1 MPPGE
6 RATQSVRADSRRD
19 GRQRRGAVGADG
31 LPAPACCQ
39 LRGWRDRDPGGF
51 LGGRRWGAG
60 VAASL
65 AASTA
70 CIRVGSP
77 ASSRYRRSRGGPSRW
92 RLTVPCS
99 ASRPVPAT
107 THRGDYQRAS
117 AGAGGQITITGR
129 TDGGDRTSNISCP
142 PGNRTRTYGLLA
154 CRSSVMRGHDAE
166 RGSHGQPGSHR
177 ARRSGRFTATSCL
190 HSREAASPARR
201 AAVPLCR
208 IPSARAPCRPHSAPR
223 RLPLRTICGRRVG
236 ARPRLLRRE
245 RLRRGLLRR

>member
-92 RLTVPCS
+92 RLMVPCS

-107 THRGDYQRAS
+107 THRGDNQRAS

-129 TDGGDRTSNISCP
+129 TDGGDRISNISCP
-142 PGNRTRTYGLLA
+142 SGNRTRTYGLLA

-166 RGSHGQPGSHR
+166 RGSHGQPARTGPGGRAGLPQHR
-177 ARRSGRFTATSCL
+177 ASTAGRPPARPGAPPCRFAV
-190 HSREAASPARR
+190 SPARGR
-201 AAVPLCR
+201 HAGL
-208 IPSARAPCRPHSAPR
+208 I
-223 RLPLRTICGRRVG
+223 LRHGDFR
-236 ARPRLLRRE
+236 
-245 RLRRGLLRR
+245 